1 MTDVFP
7 PWNAPDLMVPWSRA
21 VQDRI
26 VAAEEQI
33 SVLQQSVSGQNRNS
47 ASSLGSLADQ
57 IRNIS
62 AVQVGIQA
70 QQVELQTQQAQLA
83 ATSEFLRTQTSSVTR
98 STSDSFNG
106 ASGGTTWRGFN
117 PTIDC
122 AITATTGPAGR
133 LLIQASAN
141 LSAGG
146 ITALLAIE
154 IVGVTGPAYPG
165 PYSTYI
171 TNASAGVSRIVA
183 ADLAPNTA
191 YTVRLRRGY
200 SDIASGV
207 VIWRDQSLVV
217 TRS

>member
-26 VAAEEQI
+26 IAAEEQI

-62 AVQVGIQA
+62 AVQVDIQA
-70 QQVELQTQQAQLA
+70 QQAQLA

-98 STSDSFNG
+98 STSDSFTG
-106 ASGGTTWRGFN
+106 AAGGTTWRGFDPN
-117 PTIDC
+117 IDC

-154 IVGVTGPAYPG
+154 IVGVTGPSFPG

-183 ADLAPNTA
+183 AELAPNTA

-207 VIWRDQSLVV
+207 VVWRDQSLVV

>member
-62 AVQVGIQA
+62 AVQVDIQA
-70 QQVELQTQQAQLA
+70 QQAQLA

-98 STSDSFNG
+98 STSDSFTG
-106 ASGGTTWRGFN
+106 AAGGTTWRGFDPN
-117 PTIDC
+117 IDC

-154 IVGVTGPAYPG
+154 IVGVTGPSFPG

-183 ADLAPNTA
+183 AELAPNTA

-207 VIWRDQSLVV
+207 VVWRDQSLVV

>member
-26 VAAEEQI
+26 VAAEGQI

-62 AVQVGIQA
+62 AVQADIQ
-70 QQVELQTQQAQLA
+70 VQQAQLA

-98 STSDSFNG
+98 STSDSFTG
-106 ASGGTTWRGFN
+106 AAGGTTWRGFD
-117 PTIDC
+117 PIIDC

-154 IVGVTGPAYPG
+154 IVGVTGPSFPG

-207 VIWRDQSLVV
+207 VVWRDQSLVV

>member
-62 AVQVGIQA
+62 AVQLDIQA
-70 QQVELQTQQAQLA
+70 QQAQLA

-98 STSDSFNG
+98 STSDSFTG
-106 ASGGTTWRGFN
+106 AAGGTTWRGFDPN
-117 PTIDC
+117 IDC

-154 IVGVTGPAYPG
+154 IVGVTGPSFPG

-183 ADLAPNTA
+183 AELAPNTA

-207 VIWRDQSLVV
+207 VVWRDQSLVV

>member
-21 VQDRI
+21 VQGRI

-70 QQVELQTQQAQLA
+70 QQAQLA

-98 STSDSFNG
+98 STSDSFTG
-106 ASGGTTWRGFN
+106 AAGGTTWRGFDPN
-117 PTIDC
+117 IDC

-154 IVGVTGPAYPG
+154 IVGVTGPSFPG

-183 ADLAPNTA
+183 AELAPNTA

-207 VIWRDQSLVV
+207 VVWRDQSLVV

>member
-70 QQVELQTQQAQLA
+70 QQAQLA

-98 STSDSFNG
+98 STSDSFTG
-106 ASGGTTWRGFN
+106 AAGGTTWRGFDPN
-117 PTIDC
+117 IDC

-154 IVGVTGPAYPG
+154 IVGVTGPSFPG

-183 ADLAPNTA
+183 AELAPNTA

-207 VIWRDQSLVV
+207 VVWRDQSLVV

>member
-1 MTDVFP
+1 MTDIFP

-26 VAAEEQI
+26 IAAEEQI

-62 AVQVGIQA
+62 AVQAEIQA
-70 QQVELQTQQAQLA
+70 QQTRLA

-98 STSDSFNG
+98 STSASFTG
-106 ASGGTTWRGFN
+106 ASGGTTWQGFDPN
-117 PTIDC
+117 IDC

>member
-21 VQDRI
+21 VQGRI

-62 AVQVGIQA
+62 AVQADIQA
-70 QQVELQTQQAQLA
+70 QQAQLA
-83 ATSEFLRTQTSSVTR
+83 ATSEFLQTQTSSVTR
-98 STSDSFNG
+98 STSDSFTG
-106 ASGGTTWRGFN
+106 ASGGTTWRGFDPN
-117 PTIDC
+117 IDC

-154 IVGVTGPAYPG
+154 IVGVTGPSFPG

-191 YTVRLRRGY
+191 YTVRLRRGH

>member
-21 VQDRI
+21 VQGRI

-62 AVQVGIQA
+62 AVQVDIQA
-70 QQVELQTQQAQLA
+70 QQAQLA

-98 STSDSFNG
+98 STSDSFTG
-106 ASGGTTWRGFN
+106 AAGGTTWRGFDPN
-117 PTIDC
+117 IDC

-154 IVGVTGPAYPG
+154 IVGVTGPSFPG

-183 ADLAPNTA
+183 AELAPNTA

-207 VIWRDQSLVV
+207 VVWRDQSLVV

>member
-62 AVQVGIQA
+62 AVQVDIQA
-70 QQVELQTQQAQLA
+70 QQAQLA

-98 STSDSFNG
+98 STSDSFTG
-106 ASGGTTWRGFN
+106 AAGGTTWRGFDPN
-117 PTIDC
+117 IDC

-154 IVGVTGPAYPG
+154 IVGVTGPSFPG

-183 ADLAPNTA
+183 AGLAPNTA

-207 VIWRDQSLVV
+207 VVWRDQSLVV

>member
-62 AVQVGIQA
+62 AVQLDIQA
-70 QQVELQTQQAQLA
+70 QQAQLA

-98 STSDSFNG
+98 STSDSFTG
-106 ASGGTTWRGFN
+106 AAGGTTWRGFDPN
-117 PTIDC
+117 IDC

-154 IVGVTGPAYPG
+154 IVGVTGPSFPG

-183 ADLAPNTA
+183 AGLAPNTA

-207 VIWRDQSLVV
+207 VVWRDQSLVV

>member
-21 VQDRI
+21 VQGRI

-70 QQVELQTQQAQLA
+70 QQAQLA

-98 STSDSFNG
+98 STSDSFTG
-106 ASGGTTWRGFN
+106 AAGGTTWRGFD

-154 IVGVTGPAYPG
+154 IVGVTGPSFPG

-183 ADLAPNTA
+183 AELAPNTA

-207 VIWRDQSLVV
+207 VVWRDQSLVV

>member
-21 VQDRI
+21 VQHRI

-62 AVQVGIQA
+62 AVQVDIQA
-70 QQVELQTQQAQLA
+70 QQAQLA
-83 ATSEFLRTQTSSVTR
+83 AASEFLRTQTSSVTR
-98 STSDSFNG
+98 STSDSFTG
-106 ASGGTTWRGFN
+106 AAGGTTWRGFN
-117 PTIDC
+117 PNIDC

-154 IVGVTGPAYPG
+154 IVGVTGPSFPG

-183 ADLAPNTA
+183 AELAPNTA

-207 VIWRDQSLVV
+207 VVWRDQSLVV

>member
-1 MTDVFP
+1 MTDIFP
-7 PWNAPDLMVPWSRA
+7 QRNLPGE
-21 VQDRI
+21 
-26 VAAEEQI
+26 AEEWGRAHDRRVVGLE
-33 SVLQQSVSGQNRNS
+33 SEVLALQQSVQGQNRNS
-47 ASSLGSLADQ
+47 ASSLASLARQ
-57 IRNIS
+57 IDEIS
-62 AVQVGIQA
+62 QVQADLLAQSQA
-70 QQVELQTQQAQLA
+70 LRLQ
-83 ATSEFLRTQTSSVTR
+83 SEFLRTQTASITR
-98 STSDSFNG
+98 STSDSFTG
-106 ASGGTTWRGFN
+106 ASPGTTWRGFDPN
-117 PTIDC
+117 LDC
-122 AITATTGPAGR
+122 ALTVTTGTAGR

-154 IVGVTGPAYPG
+154 VVGVTGPSYPG

-183 ADLAPNTA
+183 ADLSPNTT

>member
-21 VQDRI
+21 VQGRI

-62 AVQVGIQA
+62 AVQADIQA
-70 QQVELQTQQAQLA
+70 QQAQLA

-98 STSDSFNG
+98 STSDSFTG
-106 ASGGTTWRGFN
+106 SSGGTTWRGFDPN
-117 PTIDC
+117 IDC

-154 IVGVTGPAYPG
+154 IVGVTGPSFPG
-165 PYSTYI
+165 PYSTYT

-183 ADLAPNTA
+183 AELAPNTA

-207 VIWRDQSLVV
+207 VVWRDQSLVV

>member
-62 AVQVGIQA
+62 AVQADIQA
-70 QQVELQTQQAQLA
+70 QQAQLA

-98 STSDSFNG
+98 STSDSFTG
-106 ASGGTTWRGFN
+106 AAGGTTWRGFDPN
-117 PTIDC
+117 IDC

-154 IVGVTGPAYPG
+154 IVGVTGPSFPG

-183 ADLAPNTA
+183 AELAPNTA

-207 VIWRDQSLVV
+207 VVWRDQSLVV

>member
-62 AVQVGIQA
+62 AVQADIQA
-70 QQVELQTQQAQLA
+70 QQAQLA

-98 STSDSFNG
+98 STSDSFTG
-106 ASGGTTWRGFN
+106 AAGGTTWRGFDPN
-117 PTIDC
+117 IDC

-154 IVGVTGPAYPG
+154 IVGVTGPSFPG

-191 YTVRLRRGY
+191 YTVRLRRGH

>member
-62 AVQVGIQA
+62 AVQADIQA
-70 QQVELQTQQAQLA
+70 QQAQLA

-98 STSDSFNG
+98 STSDSFTG
-106 ASGGTTWRGFN
+106 ASGGTTWRGFDPN
-117 PTIDC
+117 IDC

-154 IVGVTGPAYPG
+154 IVGVTGPSFPG

-191 YTVRLRRGY
+191 YTVRLRRGH

>member
-26 VAAEEQI
+26 VAAEGQI

-70 QQVELQTQQAQLA
+70 QQAQLA

-98 STSDSFNG
+98 STSDSFTG
-106 ASGGTTWRGFN
+106 AAGGTTWRGFDPN
-117 PTIDC
+117 IDC

-154 IVGVTGPAYPG
+154 IVGVTGPSFPG

-183 ADLAPNTA
+183 AELAPNTA

-207 VIWRDQSLVV
+207 VVWRDQSLVV

>member
-62 AVQVGIQA
+62 AVQVDIQA
-70 QQVELQTQQAQLA
+70 QQAQLA

-98 STSDSFNG
+98 STSDSFTG
-106 ASGGTTWRGFN
+106 ASGGTTWRGFDPN
-117 PTIDC
+117 IDC

-154 IVGVTGPAYPG
+154 IVGVTGPSFPG

-183 ADLAPNTA
+183 AELAPNTA

-207 VIWRDQSLVV
+207 VVWRDQSLVV

>member
-62 AVQVGIQA
+62 AVQVDIQA
-70 QQVELQTQQAQLA
+70 QQAQLA

-98 STSDSFNG
+98 STSDSFTG
-106 ASGGTTWRGFN
+106 ASGGATWRGFDPN
-117 PTIDC
+117 IDC

-154 IVGVTGPAYPG
+154 IVGVTGPSFPG

-183 ADLAPNTA
+183 AELAPNTA

-207 VIWRDQSLVV
+207 VVWRDQSLVV

>member
-26 VAAEEQI
+26 VAAEEQV
-33 SVLQQSVSGQNRNS
+33 SVLQRSVSGQSRNS

-62 AVQVGIQA
+62 AVQVDIQA
-70 QQVELQTQQAQLA
+70 QQAQLA

-98 STSDSFNG
+98 STSDSFTG
-106 ASGGTTWRGFN
+106 AAGGTTWRGFDPN
-117 PTIDC
+117 IDC

-154 IVGVTGPAYPG
+154 IVGVTGPSFPG

-183 ADLAPNTA
+183 AELAPNTA

-207 VIWRDQSLVV
+207 VVWRDQSLVV

>member
-26 VAAEEQI
+26 IAVEEQI

-62 AVQVGIQA
+62 AVQVDIQA
-70 QQVELQTQQAQLA
+70 QQAQLA

-98 STSDSFNG
+98 STSDSFTG
-106 ASGGTTWRGFN
+106 SSGGTTWRGFDPN
-117 PTIDC
+117 IDC

-154 IVGVTGPAYPG
+154 IVGVTGPSFPG

-183 ADLAPNTA
+183 AGLAPNTA

-207 VIWRDQSLVV
+207 VVWRDQSLVV